1 MAIDI
6 LIQGEYKDRDIK
18 RAINE
23 LELLKTQSG
32 AVGSAFTKMSGFAV
46 GMGAAVGT
54 AAIGAAAAGARMA
67 VAFGVDGV
75 KAFLDD
81 EAAAARLAKTMSN
94 LGMEGA
100 TAAVETTIDSLARM
114 TGTADDLLRPAMDRL
129 LRSTNNVALATD
141 TLKLA
146 QDVAAG
152 TGRSLDSVVQALGK
166 AFDGNTSGLSRLGA
180 GLDKATLKTGD
191 MDVITKQLA
200 DTFGGQAA
208 VKAGTFQGQIDRV
221 SVAFG
226 ELQESFGEAFMEGVA
241 SNFSEGTDA
250 GDALS
255 QSINDLTPAIEDLA
269 RELGN
274 LVANAPRFIDFIK
287 GVLNDFAV
295 LRDQTLLV
303 VAAFIAFKQITK
315 DRDIEGAQKTL
326 ADANAA
332 LAASMDARTEAYT
345 KAFAAETGLKTA
357 TSGSVTSAIA
367 AGNAIDVST
376 KSHLVYGQVLKQ
388 GERIMNDYSKA
399 TDGAANSVGGSAAS
413 ATVKVYKYAE
423 AIKAAQK
430 ATDDGVKS
438 FNDYASGVS
447 ESIMGLLSIED
458 AATLFEE
465 RNSQVKTALKDLVD
479 YQATLSA
486 EQTDAERKKVTELQ
500 AIYQAAQTQAAEGGA
515 SIVDTFVQQ
524 AQKVSEF
531 GTKMRQ
537 LLAAGL
543 NETSFKEIASMNLEN
558 GMRVA
563 DAFLDGNIQE
573 NIRRANEAV
582 GSVKSIADQVGL
594 DAAKQFATAG
604 IQMAVAMIEALLEV
618 IGPRGKGRKALEAM
632 MDSLAESLNRTSYI
646 NVVTTTSGY
655 GSATPGELPALSPTD
670 QANLD
675 FFLGGGIGAPE
686 GGFFPGFAN
695 GGPVMGGQ
703 PIIVGERGPEL
714 FVPGS
719 NGNVV
724 PNNAMGGNTYQ
735 ITVQAG
741 VGDPRAIGQQIVEYV
756 KKFEMAN
763 GPVFRAA

>member
-6 LIQGEYKDRDIK
+6 VIQGDYRDRDIK
-18 RAINE
+18 RAQHD
-23 LELLKTQSG
+23 LDLLKNQSG
-32 AVGSAFTKMSGFAV
+32 MTGAAFTKMAGFAA

-54 AAIGAAAAGARMA
+54 AAIQAVAAGAQMA
-67 VAFGVDGV
+67 ITFGVDGV

-81 EAAAARLAKTMSN
+81 EAAAARLAKTMEN

-146 QDVAAG
+146 QDIAAG
-152 TGRSLDSVVQALGK
+152 TGKSLEAVVAALGRGY
-166 AFDGNTSGLSRLGA
+166 DGSTQGLSRLGA

-191 MDVITKQLA
+191 MDLITAKLA

-208 VKAGTFQGQIDRV
+208 VKAGTYQGQIDRV

-226 ELQESFGEAFMEGVA
+226 ELQESFGKAFMEGVT
-241 SNFSEGTDA
+241 SGFSDGTDA
-250 GDALS
+250 GDALT
-255 QSINDLTPAIEDLA
+255 QTLNDLTPAIQDIGTQ
-269 RELGN
+269 LGN
-274 LVANAPRFIDFIK
+274 IVAGTPKFVEFIK
-287 GVLNDFAV
+287 GMLDDFAV
-295 LRDQTLLV
+295 LRDQVLLV
-303 VAAFIAFKQITK
+303 VAAFIAFKQVTK
-315 DRDIEGAQKTL
+315 DHDIEGAQKTL

-332 LAASMDARTEAYT
+332 LAVSMDARTEAYT
-345 KAFAAETGLKTA
+345 NAFAAEMGLKSA
-357 TSGSVTSAIA
+357 TSGSVTAAIA

-376 KSHLVYGQVLKQ
+376 KSHLLYGQVLTQ
-388 GERIMNDYSKA
+388 GKKIMNDYSKA
-399 TDGAANSVGGSAAS
+399 TDGAADSVGGSAAS

-438 FNDYASGVS
+438 FNDYASSVS
-447 ESIMGLLSIED
+447 NSVMKLVSIDD
-458 AATLFEE
+458 AATLFQT
-465 RNSQVKTALKDLVD
+465 RNDAVKTALKDLVD
-479 YQATLSA
+479 YQATLST

-500 AIYQAAQTQAAEGGA
+500 AIYQTAQTQAAEGGA
-515 SIVDTFVQQ
+515 SIVDTFVKQ
-524 AQKVSEF
+524 AERVSEF
-531 GTKMRQ
+531 GAKMRQ

-543 NETSFKEIASMNLEN
+543 NETSFKEISAMNLEN
-558 GMRVA
+558 GMKVA

-573 NIRRANEAV
+573 NIRRTNEAV
-582 GSVKSIADQVGL
+582 GSVKSIADAVGL

-604 IQMAVAMIEALLEV
+604 IQMAVSMIEALLEV
-618 IGPRGKGRKALEAM
+618 IGSKGKGRKALLSM
-632 MDSLAESLNRTSYI
+632 MDDLAAAMNRTSYI
-646 NVVTTTSGY
+646 NVVTTSSGQ
-655 GSATPGELPALSPTD
+655 GGVSPGVTPTMSPVE
-670 QANLD
+670 ASNLAD
-675 FFLGGGIGAPE
+675 FLAGGIGAPV

-695 GGPVMGGQ
+695 GGSVLGGK
-703 PIIVGERGPEL
+703 PIIVGEKGPEL

-741 VGDPRAIGQQIVEYV
+741 VGDPRAIGQSIVEYV
-756 KKFEMAN
+756 KKFEQAN

>member
-18 RAINE
+18 RVQRD

-32 AVGSAFTKMSGFAV
+32 TVGSAFSKMSAIGV
-46 GMGAAVGT
+46 GMGAAVG
-54 AAIGAAAAGARMA
+54 AAALGAAAAGARMA

-75 KAFLDD
+75 KAFIAD
-81 EAAAARLAKTMSN
+81 EAEAAKLAKTMSN

-100 TAAVETTIDSLARM
+100 TAAVEANIDALQRQFGVS
-114 TGTADDLLRPAMDRL
+114 DSLLRPSMEKL
-129 LRSTNNVALATD
+129 LRSFNDVGTASQMMSLAL
-141 TLKLA
+141 
-146 QDVAAG
+146 DVSAG
-152 TGRSLDSVVQALGK
+152 TGATLEKTVQALTRAAG
-166 AFDGNTSGLSRLGA
+166 GNALSLGRIAPELDKNILKSGDMNAITAELSRTFSGQAQTAADTYQGQLARLAVGFDELKESFGAGFINALGA
-180 GLDKATLKTGD
+180 TEGKTGD
-191 MDVITKQLA
+191 LMVAMKNLEPAMEGLGAASATVVIGLANLVTASDKASKSGKRLLEDPNWDDLVDLLIQVTGANEQLTSSFVQGIPIIGPYINIVA
-200 DTFGGQAA
+200 QLTGAYDALGIAAGDAGDEQAT
-208 VKAGTFQGQIDRV
+208 VLNNVPTT
-221 SVAFG
+221 FG
-226 ELQESFGEAFMEGVA
+226 ELRQVIS
-241 SNFSEGTDA
+241 GT
-250 GDALS
+250 
-255 QSINDLTPAIEDLA
+255 
-269 RELGN
+269 
-274 LVANAPRFIDFIK
+274 V
-287 GVLNDFAV
+287 
-295 LRDQTLLV
+295 
-303 VAAFIAFKQITK
+303 
-315 DRDIEGAQKTL
+315 GA
-326 ADANAA
+326 
-332 LAASMDARTEAYT
+332 
-345 KAFAAETGLKTA
+345 
-357 TSGSVTSAIA
+357 AIA
-367 AGNAIDVST
+367 AGEATATYGGKLVEYGVSVQ
-376 KSHLVYGQVLKQ
+376 K
-388 GERIMNDYSKA
+388 
-399 TDGAANSVGGSAAS
+399 VGGSAAA
-413 ATVKVYKYAE
+413 ATPKVYKYAE

-486 EQTDAERKKVTELQ
+486 EQTDAERQRVTELQ

-543 NETSFKEIASMNLEN
+543 NETSFKEIAAMNLEN
-558 GMRVA
+558 GTRVA

-582 GSVKSIADQVGL
+582 GSVKSIADAVGL

-618 IGPRGKGRKALEAM
+618 IGPKGKGRKALEAM

-675 FFLGGGIGAPE
+675 FFLGGGIGSPE

-703 PIIVGERGPEL
+703 PVIVGERGPEL

-719 NGNVV
+719 SGNVV

-756 KKFEMAN
+756 KKFEQAN

>member
-719 NGNVV
+719 SGNVV

>member
-18 RAINE
+18 RVQRD
-23 LELLKTQSG
+23 LDLLKTQSG
-32 AVGSAFTKMSGFAV
+32 TVGSAFSKMSAIGV
-46 GMGAAVGT
+46 GMGAAVG
-54 AAIGAAAAGARMA
+54 AAALGAAAAGAQMA
-67 VAFGVDGV
+67 IAFGVDGV
-75 KAFLDD
+75 KAFIAD
-81 EAAAARLAKTMSN
+81 EAEAAKLAKTMSN

-100 TAAVETTIDSLARM
+100 TAAVEANIDALQRQFGVS
-114 TGTADDLLRPAMDRL
+114 DSLLRPSMEKL
-129 LRSTNNVALATD
+129 LRSFNDVGTASQMMSLAL
-141 TLKLA
+141 
-146 QDVAAG
+146 DVSAG
-152 TGRSLDSVVQALGK
+152 TGATLEKTVQALTRAAG
-166 AFDGNTSGLSRLGA
+166 GNALSLGRIAPELDKNILKSGDMNAITAELSRTFSGQAQTAADTYQGQLARLAVGFDELKESFGAGFINALGA
-180 GLDKATLKTGD
+180 TEGKTGD
-191 MDVITKQLA
+191 LM
-200 DTFGGQAA
+200 
-208 VKAGTFQGQIDRV
+208 
-221 SVAFG
+221 VAMKNL
-226 ELQESFGEAFMEGVA
+226 EPAMEGLGAASATVVIGLANLVTASDKASKSGKRLLEDPNWDDLVDLLIQVTGANEKLTSSFIQGIPIIGPYINIVA
-241 SNFSEGTDA
+241 QLTGA
-250 GDALS
+250 YDAL
-255 QSINDLTPAIEDLA
+255 
-269 RELGN
+269 G
-274 LVANAPRFIDFIK
+274 
-287 GVLNDFAV
+287 
-295 LRDQTLLV
+295 
-303 VAAFIAFKQITK
+303 
-315 DRDIEGAQKTL
+315 
-326 ADANAA
+326 
-332 LAASMDARTEAYT
+332 
-345 KAFAAETGLKTA
+345 
-357 TSGSVTSAIA
+357 IA
-367 AGNAIDVST
+367 AGNAGNEQATVLNSVPT
-376 KSHLVYGQVLKQ
+376 TFGELRQVIS
-388 GERIMNDYSKA
+388 G
-399 TDGAANSVGGSAAS
+399 TVGAAIAAGEATATYGGKLVEYGVSVQKVGGSAAA
-413 ATVKVYKYAE
+413 ATPKVYKYAE

-430 ATDDGVKS
+430 ATDDGIKS

-486 EQTDAERKKVTELQ
+486 EQTDAERQRVTELQ
-500 AIYQAAQTQAAEGGA
+500 AIYQTAQTQAAEGGA

-543 NETSFKEIASMNLEN
+543 NETSFKEIAAMNLEN

-719 NGNVV
+719 SGNVV

-756 KKFEMAN
+756 KKFEQAN

>member
-18 RAINE
+18 RVQRD
-23 LELLKTQSG
+23 LDLLKTQSG
-32 AVGSAFTKMSGFAV
+32 TVGSAFSKMSAIGV
-46 GMGAAVGT
+46 GMGAAVG
-54 AAIGAAAAGARMA
+54 AAALGAAAAGARMA

-75 KAFLDD
+75 KAFIAD
-81 EAAAARLAKTMSN
+81 EAEAAKLAKTMSN

-100 TAAVETTIDSLARM
+100 TAAVEANIDALQRQFGVS
-114 TGTADDLLRPAMDRL
+114 DSLLRPSMEKL
-129 LRSTNNVALATD
+129 LRSFNDVGTASQMMSLAL
-141 TLKLA
+141 
-146 QDVAAG
+146 DVSAG
-152 TGRSLDSVVQALGK
+152 TGATLEKTVQALTRAAG
-166 AFDGNTSGLSRLGA
+166 GNALSLGRIAPELDKNILKSGDMNAITAELSRTFSGQAQTAADTYQGQLARLAVGFDELKESFGAGFINALGA
-180 GLDKATLKTGD
+180 TEGKTGD
-191 MDVITKQLA
+191 LMVAMKNLEPAMEGLGAASATVVIGLANLVTASDKASKSGKRLLEDPNWDDLVDLLIQVTGANEQLTSSFVQGIPIIGPYINIVA
-200 DTFGGQAA
+200 QLTGAYDALGIAAGGAGDEQAT
-208 VKAGTFQGQIDRV
+208 VLN
-221 SVAFG
+221 SVPTTFG
-226 ELQESFGEAFMEGVA
+226 ELRQVIS
-241 SNFSEGTDA
+241 GT
-250 GDALS
+250 
-255 QSINDLTPAIEDLA
+255 
-269 RELGN
+269 
-274 LVANAPRFIDFIK
+274 V
-287 GVLNDFAV
+287 
-295 LRDQTLLV
+295 
-303 VAAFIAFKQITK
+303 
-315 DRDIEGAQKTL
+315 GA
-326 ADANAA
+326 
-332 LAASMDARTEAYT
+332 
-345 KAFAAETGLKTA
+345 
-357 TSGSVTSAIA
+357 AIA
-367 AGNAIDVST
+367 AGEATATYGGKLVEYGVSVQ
-376 KSHLVYGQVLKQ
+376 K
-388 GERIMNDYSKA
+388 
-399 TDGAANSVGGSAAS
+399 VGGSAAA
-413 ATVKVYKYAE
+413 ATPKVYKYAE

-486 EQTDAERKKVTELQ
+486 EQTDAERQRVTELQ

-543 NETSFKEIASMNLEN
+543 NETSFKEIAAMNLEN

-618 IGPRGKGRKALEAM
+618 IGSKGKGRKALLSM
-632 MDSLAESLNRTSYI
+632 MDDLAAAMNRTSYI
-646 NVVTTTSGY
+646 NVVTTSSGQGGVAP
-655 GSATPGELPALSPTD
+655 GSTPAMSPVE
-670 QANLD
+670 ASNLAD
-675 FFLGGGIGAPE
+675 FLAGGIGAIPADL
-686 GGFFPGFAN
+686 FPGFAN
-695 GGPVMGGQ
+695 GGPVMGGK

-756 KKFEMAN
+756 KKFEQAN

>member
-1 MAIDI
+1 MAVDI
-6 LIQGEYKDRDIK
+6 LITGDYRDRDIK
-18 RAINE
+18 RAQGD
-23 LELLKTQSG
+23 LDLLKTQSG

-46 GMGAAVGT
+46 GMGAAVGA
-54 AAIGAAAAGARMA
+54 AAIQAAAAGAQMA
-67 VAFGVDGV
+67 LEFGVNGV

-81 EAAAARLAKTMSN
+81 EAAAARLAKTMEN

-129 LRSTNNVALATD
+129 LRAVGNVDEAN
-141 TLKLA
+141 KLLSLSL
-146 QDVAAG
+146 DVAGG
-152 TGRSLDSVVQALGK
+152 TGRSLDSVVQALGR
-166 AFDGNTSGLSRLGA
+166 AFDGNTTGLSRLGA

-208 VKAGTFQGQIDRV
+208 VKAATFQGQIDRV

-226 ELQESFGEAFMEGVA
+226 ELQESFGQAFMEGVA

-255 QSINDLTPAIEDLA
+255 QSINDLTPAIVDLA

-274 LVANAPRFIDFIK
+274 LVANTPKIVEFAK
-287 GVLNDFAV
+287 GFLNDLAV
-295 LRDQTLLV
+295 IRDQVLLLV
-303 VAAFIAFKQITK
+303 AALKAAGQAMSGDFS
-315 DRDIEGAQKTL
+315 GAAATME
-326 ADANAA
+326 AANAA
-332 LAASMDARTEAYT
+332 LKRSMDARTEAYT
-345 KAFAAETGLKTA
+345 KAFASETGLKTA
-357 TSGSVTSAIA
+357 TSATVSAALA
-367 AGNAIDVST
+367 AGAAITGAT
-376 KSHLVYGQVLKQ
+376 KSHLVYGEVLTQ
-388 GERIMNDYSKA
+388 GKKIMNDYSKA
-399 TDGAANSVGGSAAS
+399 TDGAADSVGGSASS

-438 FNDYASGVS
+438 FNDYASSVS
-447 ESIMGLLSIED
+447 GSITGLLSIDD
-458 AATLFEE
+458 AATLFAD
-465 RNSQVKTALKDLVD
+465 RNDAVKTALKDLVD

-500 AIYQAAQTQAAEGGA
+500 AIYQTAQTQAAEGGA
-515 SIVDTFVQQ
+515 SIVDTFVKQ
-524 AQKVSEF
+524 AERVSEF
-531 GTKMRQ
+531 GAKMRQ

-543 NETSFKEIASMNLEN
+543 NETSFREISAMNLEN
-558 GMRVA
+558 GIRTA

-573 NIRRANEAV
+573 NIRRTNEAV
-582 GSVKSIADQVGL
+582 GSVKSIADQVGI

-604 IQMAVAMIEALLEV
+604 IQMAVSMIEALLEV
-618 IGPRGKGRKALEAM
+618 IGSKGKGRKALLSM
-632 MDSLAESLNRTSYI
+632 MDDLAAAMNRTSYI

-655 GSATPGELPALSPTD
+655 GTATPGELPSLSPSE

-675 FFLGGGIGAPE
+675 FFLGGGIGVAE
-686 GGFFPGFAN
+686 GLFPGFAN
-695 GGPVMGGQ
+695 GGPVLGGS

-756 KKFEMAN
+756 KKFEQAN